1 MLGIAGLQMRRPPK
15 AFRSL
20 PNGVVIGKSDP
31 PSGKCQRASNG
42 EDPGEEHPSHTR
54 PGKTRL
60 HRALLCQDTAPRAT
74 EKKFVV
80 SKCKMSS
87 HRVYG
92 FRARAPAR
100 GLHAS
105 PSRIILG
112 PLPKRCSLLPRCTHE
127 SLDSTKVF

>member
-1 MLGIAGLQMRRPPK
+1 MRRPRET
-15 AFRSL
+15 FRSF
-20 PNGVVIGKSDP
+20 PGGVVIGKSDP
-31 PSGKCQRASNG
+31 PSGKCQRAGNG

-87 HRVYG
+87 RRVFE
-92 FRARAPAR
+92 FRARAQAR
-100 GLHAS
+100 GLRAS
-105 PSRIILG
+105 LSRIIDR
-112 PLPKRCSLLPRCTHE
+112 K
-127 SLDSTKVF
+127 STRLNSSHANHSYAVFCLKK

>member
-1 MLGIAGLQMRRPPK
+1 MSRPRET
-15 AFRSL
+15 FRTL

-31 PSGKCQRASNG
+31 PSGKCQRAGNG

-80 SKCKMSS
+80 SKCKNVFSS
-87 HRVYG
+87 C
-92 FRARAPAR
+92 
-100 GLHAS
+100 L
-105 PSRIILG
+105 RISSFA
-112 PLPKRCSLLPRCTHE
+112 PKRGACTLRH
-127 SLDSTKVF
+127 